1 MFVWMKTAYQKT
13 VEVCKDVKAGAQ
25 ALAVS
30 GAVALGSLFNPQ
42 PAEAAVDAAVS
53 AGITTLEADA
63 ATLGGLAT
71 GAVVTIML
79 IILGIRLVKK
89 MLGRAV

>member
-1 MFVWMKTAYQKT
+1 MFGCVKTAYQKT
-13 VEVCKDVKAGAQ
+13 CAGVQKVKEGAQ
-25 ALAVS
+25 ALAVA
-30 GAVALGSLFNPQ
+30 GGIALASMFNPE

-53 AGITTLEADA
+53 AGITALEADA

-79 IILGIRLVKK
+79 IVLGIRLVKK
-89 MLGRAV
+89 LLGRAV

>member
-1 MFVWMKTAYQKT
+1 MFQKNR
-13 VEVCKDVKAGAQ
+13 
-25 ALAVS
+25 
-30 GAVALGSLFNPQ
+30 VALMVSVPATLFAASSQ
-42 PAEAAVDAAVS
+42 AAVDAAVS
-53 AGITTLEADA
+53 AGITALEADA

-79 IILGIRLVKK
+79 IVLGIRLVKK